1 MKGQNVI
8 VIGGGIAGLT
18 AATFLAH
25 AGKSVTLCEKAKTV
39 GGRATTEEKKGF
51 HFNLGPHALYAD
63 GHGARILRELGIEFT
78 GGKPSSSGAYAVFQG
93 RKHTFPN
100 GGVSLMTTSLFGLA
114 AKMEAARLLG
124 SLGKIDAQAIQHIS
138 ICEWLETEIRQPEVR
153 LLISALFR
161 VSTYANDP
169 DLMSAGAALAQFQM
183 AVASNVYYLDG
194 GWQTLVNGL
203 RSTAEKAG
211 VKILTQAKAEK
222 IVHDKNVK
230 GVQLSDGSMLEA
242 PAVIAAVS
250 PNEACDLVENASQTE
265 LGKWAKNATPV
276 KAACLDVALKSLPQ
290 PRAIFALGI
299 DAPLYL
305 SVHSATAKL
314 APNGGAMIHAAKYL
328 PTNTKDSAQAVEQEL
343 ENLLDLTQP
352 GWREQI
358 IEKRFLP
365 GMTVSHAIV
374 DAERGGYAGR
384 PGPAV
389 PDIEGLFVA
398 GDWVGKTGM
407 LADASFASA
416 KLAAELIT

>member
-1 MKGQNVI
+1 
-8 VIGGGIAGLT
+8 
-18 AATFLAH
+18 
-25 AGKSVTLCEKAKTV
+25 
-39 GGRATTEEKKGF
+39 
-51 HFNLGPHALYAD
+51 
-63 GHGARILRELGIEFT
+63 
-78 GGKPSSSGAYAVFQG
+78 
-93 RKHTFPN
+93 
-100 GGVSLMTTSLFGLA
+100 MTTNLFGLA

-138 ICEWLETEIRQPEVR
+138 IREWLETEIRQPEVR
-153 LLISALFR
+153 QLISALFR

-169 DLMSAGAALAQFQM
+169 DVMSAGAALAQFQM

-222 IVHDKNVK
+222 IIYDKNVQ

-242 PAVIAAVS
+242 PSVIAAVS
-250 PNEACDLVENASQTE
+250 PHEACDLIENADKTE
-265 LGKWAKNATPV
+265 LGNWAKNATPV

-290 PRAIFALGI
+290 PRATFALGI
-299 DAPLYL
+299 DSPLYL

-343 ENLLDLTQP
+343 ENLLDLIQP
-352 GWREQI
+352 GWREVI
-358 IEKRFLP
+358 SEKRFLP
-365 GMTVSHAIV
+365 SMTVSHAIV
-374 DAERGGYAGR
+374 DAERGGYSGR

-389 PDIEGLFVA
+389 PGINGLFVA

-416 KLAAELIT
+416 KCAAELVG

>member
-1 MKGQNVI
+1 MKDQNVI

-18 AATFLAH
+18 AAVFLAH
-25 AGKSVTLCEKAKTV
+25 AGKSVTLCEKAGTV

-63 GHGARILRELGIEFT
+63 GQGARILRELGIKFT
-78 GGKPSSSGAYAVFQG
+78 GGKPGSFGSYAVLHG

-100 GGVSLMTTSLFGLA
+100 GGVSLMTTNLFGLP

-124 SLGKIDAQAIQHIS
+124 LLGKIDAQAIQHIS
-138 ICEWLETEIRQPEVR
+138 VREWLETEIRQPEVR
-153 LLISALFR
+153 QLISALFR

-169 DLMSAGAALAQFQM
+169 DVMSAGAALAQFQM

-203 RSTAEKAG
+203 RSRAEKTG

-222 IVHDKNVK
+222 IIYDKKVN
-230 GVQLSDGSMLEA
+230 GVQLSDGSVLEA
-242 PAVIAAVS
+242 AAVIAAVS
-250 PNEACDLVENASQTE
+250 PNEASDLMENADKTE
-265 LGKWAKNATPV
+265 PGKWAKNATPV
-276 KAACLDVALKSLPQ
+276 KAACLDVALRSLPQ
-290 PRAIFALGI
+290 PRATFALGI
-299 DAPLYL
+299 DSPLYL

-343 ENLLDLTQP
+343 ENLLDLIQP
-352 GWREQI
+352 GWREVI

-365 GMTVSHAIV
+365 SMTVSHAIV

-389 PDIEGLFVA
+389 PGISGLFVA

-416 KLAAELIT
+416 KYATELIT